1 MDRIE
6 ELYQRLLVE
15 IGEDPD
21 REGLVRTPAR
31 AAEAMRFLTQG
42 YEQQIEE
49 VLNGAIFAEEYDDM
63 IIVKNIEFASLCE
76 HHLLPFLGKCHVG
89 YLPAGKIVGLS
100 KIARLVDVFSRRL
113 QVQERLTHQ
122 IAHALEEAIQPR
134 GVAVVME
141 ARHLCMMIRGVQK
154 QTSKMVTSAVLGAFR
169 EDRRTR
175 DEFMQLLRGNGD

>member
-1 MDRIE
+1 MDRME
-6 ELYQRLLVE
+6 ELYRGLLGE

-21 REGLVRTPAR
+21 REGLVRTPKR
-31 AAEAMRFLTQG
+31 AADAMRFLTQG
-42 YEQQIEE
+42 YEQEIGS

-76 HHLLPFLGKCHVG
+76 HHLLPFLGRCHVG

-122 IAHALEEAIQPR
+122 IAHAIEEAIQPR

-169 EDRRTR
+169 QDRRTR
-175 DEFMQLLRGNGD
+175 DEFMQLLRDNGE